1 AACRTVAARRCNGQS
16 PWPPATASRADPP
29 PRGRWGRPPT
39 ACHRGPA
46 VGSGVAATPSH
57 GGHMDAPAGLP
68 VLLPLYGHPTVDPQ
82 AWRTAGR
89 LGPDATVV
97 ARRGASGSDPDLAEA
112 MARLWAAGLV
122 VLGRVDVAYAT
133 RPVAELL
140 GEVTAWAEYP
150 AVGIFLDQV
159 PTSPFSIGPVAVAVR
174 AARRAG
180 LGTVVLNP
188 GAPPDP
194 LYRALPARGR
204 FPAGRRPPGARGA
217 RGPPLGGLAA
227 GAPAGCRLRG
237 RHRPGRGPAV
247 RRRAVVAGAGGDRPR
262 RWLRRGDVVRPGT
275 APGRCRG
282 G

>member
-1 AACRTVAARRCNGQS
+1 
-16 PWPPATASRADPP
+16 
-29 PRGRWGRPPT
+29 
-39 ACHRGPA
+39 
-46 VGSGVAATPSH
+46 
-57 GGHMDAPAGLP
+57 MDAPAGFP
-68 VLLPLYGHPTVDPQ
+68 ILLPLYAHPTVDPQ

-89 LGPDATVV
+89 LGSGATVV
-97 ARRGASGSDPDLAEA
+97 ARRVVSGPDPELAGAMG
-112 MARLWAAGLV
+112 RLRAAGLV

-194 LYRALPARGR
+194 LYRLLPARVCSFDGPWSR
-204 FPAGRRPPGARGA
+204 YRRWDAAGSQPGDGHLVHGVPADRLAEAWWLLRQRGA
-217 RGPPLGGLAA
+217 GFGIATDLAGERPYDGVPSWLAPVATGP
-227 GAPAGCRLRG
+227 
-237 RHRPGRGPAV
+237 
-247 RRRAVVAGAGGDRPR
+247 VAG
-262 RWLRRGDVVRPGT
+262 
-275 APGRCRG
+275 
-282 G
+282 